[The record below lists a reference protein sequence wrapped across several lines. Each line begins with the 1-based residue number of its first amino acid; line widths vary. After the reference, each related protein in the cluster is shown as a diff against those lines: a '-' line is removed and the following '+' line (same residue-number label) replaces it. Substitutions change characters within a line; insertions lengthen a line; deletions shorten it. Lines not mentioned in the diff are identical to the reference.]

1 MPATRTQVYF
11 TEEQRVRLDQRAGAE
26 RKTLAEVVREAVDRH
41 LADEVDDPERQRVR
55 DETFGS
61 CPDFGALV
69 PSRDEW
75 DRGHG

>member
-11 TEEQRVRLDQRAGAE
+11 TTDQRDRLDQRARAE
-26 RKTLAEVVREAVDRH
+26 HKTLAEVVREAVDRH
-41 LADEVDDPERQRVR
+41 LSGELSDAERQRVL

-75 DRGHG
+75 QRGYG